1 MSALARELVEQLQQ
15 LTEDQQR
22 KVLEFARTLRDQSAA
37 TDWENQPWTEAE
49 IREMMKPNP
58 KTGAELAAM
67 IEQMQPIEF
76 VDPDITDPVEWV
88 RVQREKDEKRIHQL
102 WQDES

>member
-1 MSALARELVEQLQQ
+1 MAALTRELVEQLQQ

-22 KVLEFARTLRDQSAA
+22 KVLEFARTLRDQSAEA
-37 TDWENQPWTEAE
+37 AWENQPWTEDE
-49 IREMMKPNP
+49 IRDMMKPSP

-67 IEQMQPIEF
+67 IEHMQPIEF